1 MTPRGLSS
9 PDLRKRNR
17 TGILRLIHRHG
28 GIARNDLAKA
38 LGLTRASVTYL
49 VSELM
54 DDGLVVEGA
63 SSESAGKVGR
73 RKIFMNIRPE
83 AASVLGIGLDFDR
96 LQLVL
101 TDLAGT
107 VLGVR
112 NLPSSASPSSHGQEA
127 AENLAKKISEA
138 KTKLVSGS
146 NGGPL
151 IGAGFTVTG
160 RVDSSAGVSLREPR
174 LWSGSVALRDPLAA
188 ALGIPVAVDNNV
200 RALALAELL
209 LTEARA
215 SAPTGLLFVKYG
227 PGVGAAWAVGG
238 VPWPGAHFRS
248 GELGHTLVE
257 NDGPP
262 CVYCGRKGCLESLV
276 SAMALGEML
285 GANGGRIE
293 DLCHALEADDPAGF
307 STLAQ
312 RFARA
317 IGNAIEVC
325 DPAVVTLYGA
335 PFRSG
340 RLFEEIAA
348 RVESNER
355 PCEIRRSALDPDLP
369 ALGGAALALD
379 RFFLG

>member
-112 NLPSSASPSSHGQEA
+112 NLPSSASPSSHGQ
-127 AENLAKKISEA
+127 
-138 KTKLVSGS
+138 
-146 NGGPL
+146 
-151 IGAGFTVTG
+151 
-160 RVDSSAGVSLREPR
+160 
-174 LWSGSVALRDPLAA
+174 
-188 ALGIPVAVDNNV
+188 
-200 RALALAELL
+200 
-209 LTEARA
+209 
-215 SAPTGLLFVKYG
+215 
-227 PGVGAAWAVGG
+227 
-238 VPWPGAHFRS
+238 
-248 GELGHTLVE
+248 
-257 NDGPP
+257 
-262 CVYCGRKGCLESLV
+262 
-276 SAMALGEML
+276 
-285 GANGGRIE
+285 
-293 DLCHALEADDPAGF
+293 
-307 STLAQ
+307 
-312 RFARA
+312 
-317 IGNAIEVC
+317 
-325 DPAVVTLYGA
+325 
-335 PFRSG
+335 
-340 RLFEEIAA
+340 
-348 RVESNER
+348 
-355 PCEIRRSALDPDLP
+355 
-369 ALGGAALALD
+369 
-379 RFFLG
+379 